1 VDLSSALEGVT
12 VLSLA
17 EQFPGPLCTRL
28 LADLGAEVIQL
39 ERPSGGDPQRRANP
53 WLFRFAGLG
62 KKSVAL
68 DLKDADAYS
77 AAHQL
82 AERCDVLVE
91 GFRPGVMQRL
101 QLSYDA
107 VREFNPKVVYCSISG
122 YGQDGPY
129 RDLTGHNINYEA
141 ISGYLEPY
149 TSGQY
154 EYFTGGPPWGDVISG
169 ALAASGILAGLRQA
183 ERTGT
188 GTLVDISITDSLVF
202 GLGGVLTRHANGGE
216 TWPLREGGYGL
227 FQCSDGYIALGI
239 AHEDNFWRALCALL
253 DLEQYADLDHL
264 QRIEQ
269 RDELRAA
276 IGARLIL
283 QPVDYWVQ
291 AMGKEIPR
299 SRVNRTADVADD
311 PQIVQRRLF
320 TDARDE
326 TGKSFVTV
334 RSLFGGPEAATRSVP
349 ALGGNAR
356 DVLASLGLDDA
367 DISRLAAAG
376 SEGEVA
382 TATPPR

>member
-1 VDLSSALEGVT
+1 VDLSSALNGIT

-28 LADLGAEVIQL
+28 LADLGAEIIQL

-53 WLFRFAGLG
+53 WLFRFAGIG

-68 DLKDADAYS
+68 DLKDTDAYS

-122 YGQDGPY
+122 YGQEGPY

-149 TSGQY
+149 TSGTY

-169 ALAASGILAGLRQA
+169 ALATSGILAGLRQA
-183 ERTGT
+183 EQTGT
-188 GTLVDISITDSLVF
+188 GTFVDISITDSLIF

-227 FQCSDGYIALGI
+227 FQCSDGHIALGI
-239 AHEDNFWRALCALL
+239 AHEDHFWRALCALL
-253 DLEQYADLDHL
+253 DLEQYAGLDHL

-269 RDELRAA
+269 RDELRTA

-291 AMGKEIPR
+291 AMGEEIPC

-311 PQIVQRRLF
+311 PQIVHRHLF

-326 TGKSFVTV
+326 AGESFITV
-334 RSLFGGPEAATRSVP
+334 RSLFGGPEVAPRSVP
-349 ALGGNAR
+349 ALGRHTR

-367 DISRLAAAG
+367 DISGLVAASGGA
-376 SEGEVA
+376 A
-382 TATPPR
+382 TAAPPR

>member
-1 VDLSSALEGVT
+1 MDLSSALEGVT

-39 ERPSGGDPQRRANP
+39 ERPAGGDPQRQANP
-53 WLFRFAGLG
+53 WLFRFAGIG

-68 DLKDADAYS
+68 DLKDEDAHS
-77 AAHQL
+77 AARQL

-91 GFRPGVMQRL
+91 GFRPGVMRRL
-101 QLSYDA
+101 GLSYDD

-122 YGQDGPY
+122 YGQEGPY

-149 TSGQY
+149 TTGEY

-169 ALAASGILAGLRQA
+169 ALATSGILAGLRQA
-183 ERTGT
+183 EQTGA
-188 GTLVDISITDSLVF
+188 GTFVDITITDSLVF

-227 FQCSDGYIALGI
+227 FRCSDGHIALGI
-239 AHEDNFWRALCALL
+239 AHEDHFWRALCALL
-253 DLEQYADLDHL
+253 DLEQYAGLDHI
-264 QRIEQ
+264 QRIER

-276 IGARLIL
+276 IGARLVL
-283 QPVDYWVQ
+283 QSVDYWVE
-291 AMGKEIPR
+291 AMGQEIPC
-299 SRVNRTADVADD
+299 SRVHRIADVADD
-311 PQIVQRRLF
+311 PQIVHRHLF

-326 TGKSFVTV
+326 TGERFVTV
-334 RSLFGGPEAATRSVP
+334 RSLFGEPDATPRSVP
-349 ALGGNAR
+349 ALGRHTR

-367 DISRLAAAG
+367 DISGIIAPDSG
-376 SEGEVA
+376 VA
-382 TATPPR
+382 TSAPPR